1 MRKPHVLFSTALI
14 VAVFLMAFRYDSNTD
29 SSYKKYAFDHRM
41 LLVDTLFEGSNSYFA
56 SSGVCDNCHG
66 FDPNGIASVD
76 MEGTDINVVDDWRS
90 SMMANSA
97 RDPFWRAKVS
107 HEVFINPA
115 LQEEIESTCTRCHAP
130 LGNYAATIN
139 GADHYSFA
147 EMLLDSVAL
156 DGVSC
161 LACHQRSPENLNGH
175 NGMMQFASTN
185 IVYGQYEN
193 PLVTP
198 MFLGSGYVPEF
209 GAHIA
214 HAEICGSC
222 HSLITSTVD
231 LEGNLTGSD
240 FVEQATWHEWL
251 NSSYPEI
258 GTTCQDCHM
267 PSLGEQGVI
276 LAKGSDTPPRSPYS
290 LHTLVGGNAFMLGL
304 LRDNADAL
312 SLTASS
318 EQFETTRLATVQN
331 LQNNSLQFV
340 LNEVDRDADTL
351 RLEALLTNITG
362 HKLPSGYPA
371 RRMVVNIEIRDSLNN
386 MIWTS
391 GAFDNE
397 FYVIGENAPF
407 EPHYQT
413 IRDENEVQIYEMVMG
428 DVNGNFTTV
437 LERANSHLKDNR
449 LVPLGFSTSNEV
461 YDTTEIVLGI
471 PDPDFNHNPGEG
483 SGTDKIRYH
492 IALNGYAG
500 EIEVRGAVYYQS
512 IPPIWLEEIFS
523 VETDAINEFQT
534 MYDAADKT
542 PVLMKSTSFVLE
554 DFVSTDDFNFQKD
567 INCFSIGTDMV
578 IESNLSIQWE
588 LYSVQGSLI
597 QRGNAPRGYNR
608 YSTELAYGTYIIVLN
623 TAQGSEIKK
632 LMIGKRP

>member
-1 MRKPHVLFSTALI
+1 MI
-14 VAVFLMAFRYDSNTD
+14 
-29 SSYKKYAFDHRM
+29 
-41 LLVDTLFEGSNSYFA
+41 DTLFEGSNSYFT

-76 MEGTDINVVDDWRS
+76 MEGSDVNVVDDWRS

-115 LQEEIESTCTRCHAP
+115 HQQEIESTCTRCHAP

-161 LACHQRSPENLNGH
+161 LACHQRSPENLSGH
-175 NGMMQFASTN
+175 NGFMQFASTN

-198 MFLGSGYVPEF
+198 MFLGSGYTPEY

-222 HSLITSTVD
+222 HSLITNTVD

-251 NSSYPEI
+251 NSSYPGM
-258 GTTCQDCHM
+258 GTSCQDCHM

-276 LAKGSDTPPRSPYS
+276 LAKGSDTPPRTPFS

-304 LRDNADAL
+304 LRDNAETL
-312 SLTASS
+312 SLTASP
-318 EQFETTRLATVQN
+318 EQFESTRQATIQN
-331 LQNNSLQFV
+331 LQQNSLQFA
-340 LNEVDRDADTL
+340 LTETDRDADTL

-371 RRMVVNIEIRDSLNN
+371 RRMVVNVEIRDSLNN
-386 MIWTS
+386 VIWSS
-391 GAFDNE
+391 GTFDND
-397 FYVIGENAPF
+397 FYVLGENTPF

-413 IRDENEVQIYEMVMG
+413 IRSENEVQIYEMVMG

-437 LERANSHLKDNR
+437 LERADSHLKDNR
-449 LVPLGFSTSNEV
+449 LVPLGFSMANEV

-471 PDPDFNHNPGEG
+471 PDNDFNQNPTEG
-483 SGTDKIRYH
+483 SGTDKLNYH
-492 IALNGYAG
+492 IALNGYTG

-523 VETDAINEFQT
+523 VETDAINEFQA

-542 PVLMKSTSFVLE
+542 PVLMNSTSFILE
-554 DFVSTDDFNFQKD
+554 EFVSVNDLNSNGF
-567 INCFSIGTDMV
+567 INCFSDGRNVV
-578 IESNLSIQWE
+578 IESNQSIKWE
-588 LYSVQGSLI
+588 LYSLQGALI
-597 QRGNAPRGYNR
+597 QRGNAGRGYNR
-608 YSTELAYGTYIIVLN
+608 FTPELPFGTYLLVFETTQGSQIQKIVLGN
-623 TAQGSEIKK
+623 
-632 LMIGKRP
+632 